1 MTLSRPL
8 LEMRGIGKTFPGVR
22 ALDGV
27 DFDLRAGE
35 IHALVGENGAGKS
48 TLLRVLGGVH
58 AHPSYTGEVR
68 LSGQVLRCRSVRD
81 AEAAGIAVVY
91 QELSLVAPLSVAEN
105 IVLGHEPRRFGAVR
119 TVTASDP
126 LANEDFPDRRGG
138 SRVRDR

>member
-1 MTLSRPL
+1 
-8 LEMRGIGKTFPGVR
+8 MRGITKTFPGVR

-58 AHPSYTGEVR
+58 AHPSYTGEVLLDGAVR
-68 LSGQVLRCRSVRD
+68 RFRSVRD

-91 QELSLVAPLSVAEN
+91 QELSLVAPLTVAEN
-105 IVLGHEPRRFGAVR
+105 IVLGHEPRRFGV
-119 TVTASDP
+119 V
-126 LANEDFPDRRGG
+126 DRRAM
-138 SRVRDR
+138 RDRAARALARRCT